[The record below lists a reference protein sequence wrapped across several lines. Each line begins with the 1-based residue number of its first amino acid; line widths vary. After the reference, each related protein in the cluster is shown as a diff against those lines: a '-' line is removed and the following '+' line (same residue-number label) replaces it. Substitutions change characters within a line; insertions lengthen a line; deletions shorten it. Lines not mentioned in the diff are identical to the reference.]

1 LQLTASIGALKG
13 TRTPDPLLRR
23 QMLYPAEL
31 SAQVVFFT
39 TKIIITHVALIIKVF
54 LPLNGLSAILGG
66 KISFSNRSSKSPEET
81 PGFL

>member
-1 LQLTASIGALKG
+1 MIGVAEKKIGSNEKTLFPMLIGALKG

-54 LPLNGLSAILGG
+54 LPCFN
-66 KISFSNRSSKSPEET
+66 F
-81 PGFL
+81 FCV

>member
-1 LQLTASIGALKG
+1 MHSLKKQQAELQLTASIGALKG

-54 LPLNGLSAILGG
+54 LPCFN
-66 KISFSNRSSKSPEET
+66 F
-81 PGFL
+81 FCV